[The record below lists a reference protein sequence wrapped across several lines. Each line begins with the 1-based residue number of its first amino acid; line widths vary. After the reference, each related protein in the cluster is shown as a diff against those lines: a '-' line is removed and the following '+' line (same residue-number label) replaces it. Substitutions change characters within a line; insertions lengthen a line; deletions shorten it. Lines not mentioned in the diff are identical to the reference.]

1 MRVLAAAVTGVALAL
16 IVGWLSGGWPPV
28 KRGVVQ
34 KPARD
39 LWLRQTGL
47 GINRAQ
53 YVSLS
58 LGAAVV
64 GFLLVWSISGL
75 PTVAIPAA
83 AVLAMVPRAWLSRHR
98 SQRIL
103 RMQLAW
109 PDGIRDLIA
118 SISSGMS
125 LGRAL
130 ETLASNGPEPMREAF
145 ARYPN
150 LARIMGVAPALEVVR
165 QELAH
170 PASDRVIEVL
180 IVAQAKGGPIVL
192 EILRDLAAAT
202 TKDMWAY
209 EEIETLSL
217 EQKINAR
224 VVFAIPWLVL
234 GFITMR
240 PGPFRDFYASSAGW
254 LVVAIGAIASFV
266 GIGIATRLGR
276 QIEEPRVFTGSV
288 FTGGNR

>member
-1 MRVLAAAVTGVALAL
+1 MRVLAAATTAVALAL
-16 IVGWLSGGWPPV
+16 VVGWLSGGWPPA
-28 KRGVVQ
+28 KRRVVQ
-34 KPARD
+34 RPARD

-47 GINRAQ
+47 GINRTQ
-53 YVSLS
+53 YVLMS
-58 LGAAVV
+58 LGAALA
-64 GFLLVWSISGL
+64 GFLLVWSLSGL
-75 PTVAIPAA
+75 PSVAIPAG
-83 AVLAMVPRAWLSRHR
+83 AVLAILPRAWLSRSR
-98 SQRIL
+98 SQRLL

-130 ETLASNGPEPMREAF
+130 ETLSANGPQPMREAF
-145 ARYPN
+145 ARYPY

-240 PGPFRDFYASSAGW
+240 PGPFRDFYASSGGW
-254 LVVAIGAIASFV
+254 LVVAIGAVASFV
-266 GIGIATRLGR
+266 GIAIASRLGR
-276 QIEEPRVFTGSV
+276 QIEEPRVFAGTS
-288 FTGGNR
+288 R

>member
-1 MRVLAAAVTGVALAL
+1 MRVLAAAATGVALAL
-16 IVGWLSGGWPPV
+16 VVGWLSGGWPPA
-28 KRGVVQ
+28 KQSVVQ
-34 KPARD
+34 RPARD

-47 GINRAQ
+47 GINRTQ
-53 YVSLS
+53 YVLMS
-58 LGAAVV
+58 LGAALA

-75 PTVAIPAA
+75 PSVAIPAA
-83 AVLAMVPRAWLSRHR
+83 AVLAILPRAWLSRRR
-98 SQRIL
+98 SQRLL

-130 ETLASNGPEPMREAF
+130 ETLAANGPQPMREAF
-145 ARYPN
+145 ARYRY

-202 TKDMWAY
+202 TRDMWAY

-240 PGPFRDFYASSAGW
+240 PGPFRDFYASPGGW
-254 LVVAIGAIASFV
+254 LVVGVGAIASFV
-266 GIGIATRLGR
+266 GIAVASRLGR
-276 QIEEPRVFTGSV
+276 QTEEPRVFAGTS
-288 FTGGNR
+288 R